1 MFQQNILFRR
11 QTKPNLNNQSEQNET
26 TWVYTICSTTNT
38 LQLTKRLVP
47 KSKQAKKHPY
57 ITHAIQL
64 HQVVGSF
71 LLLLD
76 DCCMVL
82 LILT

>member
-1 MFQQNILFRR
+1 MFKQNILFRR

-47 KSKQAKKHPY
+47 KSKQAKKIRISHTLY
-57 ITHAIQL
+57 NYTK
-64 HQVVGSF
+64 
-71 LLLLD
+71 
-76 DCCMVL
+76 
-82 LILT
+82 